1 MRRIILLL
9 ALLSYF
15 AFGYN
20 FNGTWINKTGANY
33 NDPVKLIIKNGT
45 ISPLI
50 KRNEKLIRLKR
61 KQATRAGNGYFEVW
75 GFKNKSIALFISPIN
90 RNKIRVIAKKI
101 NPTKKRI
108 ITKSF
113 LFAKK
118 GSNRVNLN
126 QFIGDYS
133 SQNSNLFT
141 AISRLHIYKSGGK
154 LYVKAWRNTA
164 RGERPLGIT
173 QAWLEGNRLRMDW
186 EKRAILVRASI
197 VGLRKNSLGRFNKIK
212 LSLEARNL
220 RTNLFNRQTI
230 ILTRQN
236 CQADI
241 DPIEQVQEIFN
252 TITGY

>member
-1 MRRIILLL
+1 MKRILTLLT
-9 ALLSYF
+9 LLSYL

-20 FNGTWINKTGANY
+20 FNGTWINKTGARY
-33 NDPVKLIIKNGT
+33 NDPIKLIIKNGN
-45 ISPLI
+45 ISPILN
-50 KRNEKLIRLKR
+50 RNGNYVRLKT
-61 KQATRAGNGYFEVW
+61 KHATRAGNGYYEVW
-75 GFKNKSIALFISPIN
+75 GFKNKSLALFISPVN
-90 RNKIRVIAKKI
+90 SSKVRVIAKKI
-101 NPTKKRI
+101 NPITKKI

-113 LFAKK
+113 LFARK
-118 GSNRVNLN
+118 GQVAHLN
-126 QFIGDYS
+126 QFIGNYRS
-133 SQNSNLFT
+133 RNNNLFT
-141 AISRLHIYKSGGK
+141 AISRLHIYKQGGK

-164 RGERPLGIT
+164 RGERPLGTT

-241 DPIEQVQEIFN
+241 DPIDQVQEIFN